1 MRDFNLKK
9 LINFG
14 LSYKFSILFFSLLF
28 VLGYLLNRQA
38 AFILINV
45 LSLFLVLSFLSKVKY
60 GQVLYYILVF
70 FIACDT
76 FYYVRYSSSIYL
88 AVLSSMLETTPIE
101 AKEMVGDIFLPIVL
115 VICCTYILSILAYKE
130 LRNISIKSSKIII
143 IIAYIFLTFICI
155 PSYIWINI
163 QRNKDVKSIA
173 LFKESPLLTV
183 QTIVGQKFPIVY
195 NDLAVLFAYSSERY
209 RINKLLASEKEF
221 PEGLSLSDD
230 HQKETPERIYVIIG
244 ESSFRDH
251 YSLYG
256 YNEPTTPFLDSLK
269 QNSSD
274 ISFYNGIS
282 PACVTRDALR
292 FSLTFA
298 TPFNKDAFFKEKN
311 IIDIAKARGYKVLWI
326 SNQERIGAFDNYTG
340 MIASQADISYFET
353 RHDLYRNDLSLT
365 SQLKQYNNPSEKQL
379 IFLHLIGSHEPYE
392 YRSDS
397 IDAKAIPQKYTT
409 HITNYDRSIH
419 YTDRVLREVY
429 KTIIESDK
437 STLLYY
443 FSDHGECIGL
453 GHAQINGGQDQFKT
467 PLILIKH
474 NTDLDTHNILSKY
487 MSSEIDGINNVNTA
501 FILSE
506 ILGYDIASEVLNK
519 AKDESRYVYHID
531 GKIYPYNDIKKK

>member
-1 MRDFNLKK
+1 M
-9 LINFG
+9 NFV
-14 LSYKFSILFFSLLF
+14 LSYKFSILFFCTLF
-28 VLGYLLNRQA
+28 VLGYLLNGQG

-45 LSLFLVLSFLSKVKY
+45 LSLFLILSFLSKMKY
-60 GQVLYYILVF
+60 GQILYYILVF
-70 FIACDT
+70 FIACDA

-101 AKEMVGDIFLPIVL
+101 AKEMLGDIFLPIVL
-115 VICCTYILSILAYKE
+115 VLSCTFILSILTYKE
-130 LRNISIKSSKIII
+130 LRNITVKKSKIIS
-143 IIAYIFLTFICI
+143 AYIFLTFICI
-155 PSYIWINI
+155 PAYIWINI

-173 LFKESPLLTV
+173 LFEESPLLTV

-195 NDLAVLFAYSSERY
+195 NDFVVLFAYSSERY
-209 RINKLLASEKEF
+209 KINKLLSSQKEF
-221 PEGLSLSDD
+221 PEGLSIPND
-230 HQKETPERIYVIIG
+230 HQTETPERIYVIIG

-256 YNEPTTPFLDSLK
+256 YSEPTTPFLDSLK
-269 QNSSD
+269 QTSSV

-311 IIDIAKARGYKVLWI
+311 IIDIAKERGYEVLWI

-353 RHDLYRNDLSLT
+353 RHDLFRNDLNLISK
-365 SQLKQYNNPSEKQL
+365 LKQYNNPSEKQF

-429 KTIIESDK
+429 KTILESDK
-437 STLLYY
+437 PALLYY

-453 GHAQINGGQDQFKT
+453 GHAQIKGNQDQFKT

-474 NTDLDTHNILSKY
+474 NTNIDTHNILSKY
-487 MSSEIDGINNVNTA
+487 INSEIDGINNVNTA

-506 ILGYDIASEVLNK
+506 ILGYNVSSKVLSK
-519 AKDESRYVYHID
+519 AKEESKYVYHID